1 MSNISHSMLLGE
13 WCCVSGVYLVNV
25 YWLSLKEGER
35 ERWGGRVVPLR
46 LRGCNWAAAASLRG
60 GHWPLCH
67 PLSTFRWHASKKKEA
82 WHRDKQIDKQV
93 DRQTSRQ
100 TDRKTDRQ
108 TNSGSCEP
116 RSTAHV
122 AHENW
127 SWKLKGWCSDNVSEK
142 WNLEKRKET
151 WKGGETWVVES
162 CTCALQI
169 NEQWH
174 NLK

>member
-13 WCCVSGVYLVNV
+13 WCCVSGIYLVNE

-100 TDRKTDRQ
+100 TDRWWGSGAHRKMTLWDETTQNRLVKHSATCLPFRIFLPQKAFLAACLLTRQ
-108 TNSGSCEP
+108 
-116 RSTAHV
+116 
-122 AHENW
+122 
-127 SWKLKGWCSDNVSEK
+127 
-142 WNLEKRKET
+142 LE
-151 WKGGETWVVES
+151 
-162 CTCALQI
+162 CCMQI
-169 NEQWH
+169 
-174 NLK
+174 LL